1 MIKNKN
7 ILEVGK
13 MKKMYGYSKLYLVV
27 TLVCVLFSVT
37 KVYATT
43 RYVHPDGNNSWNGIS
58 TFTDDDGPYQ
68 TIQYAI
74 DQSWPNDIIK
84 VANKA
89 GLDPDYELSAPIQ
102 LYHADHHG
110 LTVEWWTEGERPQV
124 KGAYGW
130 DVFRISVPDVTIKG
144 FDIYTYSG
152 SDGPGILLK
161 EGADNCYIMNN
172 RCGYDATHK
181 CTYGIQV
188 QQVTNTTISNNEC
201 SYNTYGIY
209 LWYEAGDNTITDN
222 IVNNNSNYGIYV
234 YNSNDNNIHG
244 NTCNNN
250 STGIYLNT
258 NSSLSNSNSV
268 WSNTCNEN
276 SKGIYLYGVSNN
288 TLSGNITKDNTGHG
302 ISLDANNNFILG
314 STSEDNGS
322 DGIYLAG
329 SQNNILFNNYCNSN
343 DDDGIELNGS
353 YSNSLS
359 GNTCRYNDY
368 SGVYFI
374 NSHYNNLSGNTLSSN
389 YEEGI
394 YFENADANIVVG
406 NDVSSNGWDY
416 DYQMTL
422 ESGSDNNEFYMN
434 TFDYIDNPVNS
445 TGSSN
450 TWNSP
455 VKLSYLYENLI
466 NDHKGYMGNY
476 FSDYYGDDT
485 DDDGVG
491 NTLLPYSTDGS
502 NDSYPL
508 IEDDLTEYDFKTW
521 WFGTSEVMYSGNVS
535 KMGQLIF
542 VNSGSSYSWFD
553 ENSTDM
559 AICFGGGSVAAE
571 TVWSGQI
578 TFTTAPSVGDN
589 FTVKIGYAD
598 DAAGNGFISG
608 PQATINGDEST
619 KIFTFTANETLLS
632 VPENKYI
639 GLKLEN
645 NGSVRYYVRV
655 GASWSYC
662 SSSSDITYPGTDI
675 SAQSG
680 NWEDIGIWGNN
691 AVPTGDDDVIIQNGH
706 SVTVNST
713 ANCEELIL
721 YSSSNL
727 LLNDDL
733 PSATNGYNFD
743 SASTVN
749 YCKTSRSGDQTIS
762 STPVYGNLTISG
774 DGTKTINGSLQ
785 TNGNLTVQGSA
796 TLHNN
801 GQLTVDGI
809 FNIQGSSTFTMGNT
823 LDANGNISISS
834 DATINGGNHN
844 INIAGDWSNLGTW
857 NYNTSTVVFD
867 ESASDQTIGPAAS
880 SGGEIQVGT
889 GTYNIDDYPFCNTWE
904 NNRTQMLYL
913 GSEIGQSGDI
923 NGIQF
928 DLNQVSPT
936 GYRDFTNFTV
946 KLKETTDANW
956 YNLDHY
962 VDMTGAATVF
972 FQNPY
977 TMPGAT
983 GWFTISFTTPFSYNN
998 ANNLIVEIIWGDN
1011 GTYTF
1016 DSYELAGTTLASG
1029 HERVLYG
1036 YSDSE
1041 TPPSFDL
1048 ESNDQP
1054 NIKFNLQAA
1063 GGAKNFYNLTVST
1076 AGSPGTTTSQADL
1089 HIHNNLVISSGS
1101 ELVMG
1106 ENELTVDGTTTY
1118 NGPVSYTKTESP
1130 ANGVAATY
1138 TMGGMDNLQI
1148 TPSGGDMGSTEA
1160 VVKKGT
1166 VCPNNAF
1173 GSSCTNTP
1181 LSVKRYFNIS
1191 PTTPQT
1197 ATIKF
1202 CYLTNELN
1210 GQTHGSGMKVYNWNS
1225 SSSQWEAVGTY
1236 VSSGGAGTTANPYYV
1251 EYSGLSSYSPFV
1263 LGSEGDPT
1271 LPVVL
1276 STFTA
1281 QFLDN
1286 VPTLCW
1292 TTQSETN
1299 NMGWNIY
1306 RSENDSLEQSL
1317 QINTELIPGAGTCTQ
1332 PTEYTF
1338 EDECE
1343 VYADSTY
1350 WYWLESVEISGI
1362 SNNYGPISLTIPE
1375 GEDDPNSPE
1384 IPKIY
1389 GLYQNYP
1396 NPFNPETEI
1405 GFTLKKD
1412 SNVYLTIYNLKGQ
1425 RVVTL
1430 LNNKFVEKDRVTRI
1444 IWYSED
1450 ANGRKVSSGIYF
1462 YELKTNNK
1470 NYQKKMLLLK

>member
-1 MIKNKN
+1 
-7 ILEVGK
+7 
-13 MKKMYGYSKLYLVV
+13 MKKFYVILVIFLIIISG
-27 TLVCVLFSVT
+27 TAF
-37 KVYATT
+37 ATT
-43 RYVHPDGNNSWNGIS
+43 RYVHPDGNDSWNGIS

-74 DQSWPNDIIK
+74 DQSWPNDVIK
-84 VANKA
+84 VADKA
-89 GLDPDYELSAPIQ
+89 GLDPDYELSVPIQ

-124 KGAYGW
+124 KGANAW

-152 SDGPGILLK
+152 FDGPGILLK

-201 SYNTYGIY
+201 SYNTHGIY

-234 YNSNDNNIHG
+234 YNSNDNNIHD

-288 TLSGNITKDNTGHG
+288 TLSGNITKDNAGIG
-302 ISLDANNNFILG
+302 ISINANNNFILG

-322 DGIYLAG
+322 DGIHLAG
-329 SQNNILFNNYCNSN
+329 QNNILFNNYCNSN
-343 DDDGIELNGS
+343 DDDGIQLSGS

-359 GNTCRYNDY
+359 GNTCRYNDHY
-368 SGVYFI
+368 GVYFT
-374 NSHYNNLSGNTLSSN
+374 NSDYNNLSGNTLSSN

-394 YFENADANIVVG
+394 YFDDAEENIVVG

-422 ESGSDNNEFYMN
+422 ENSNNNEFYLN
-434 TFDYIDNPVNS
+434 LFDYIDDPVTSNS
-445 TGSSN
+445 SSN

-455 VKLSYLYENLI
+455 IKLSYLYDSLI
-466 NDHKGYMGNY
+466 DDHKGYMGNY

-491 NTLLPYSTDGS
+491 NTSLPYLTGGS

-521 WFGTSEVMYSGNVS
+521 WLGTSEMMYAGDVS

-542 VNSGSSYSWFD
+542 VNSGLSYSWFN

-559 AICFGGGSVAAE
+559 AIEFGGGSTGDQ

-578 TFTTAPSVGDN
+578 VFTTAPEVGDN
-589 FTVKIGYAD
+589 FTVRIGYAN
-598 DAAGNGFISG
+598 DASGTGFTSG
-608 PQATINGDEST
+608 PQATINGDGST
-619 KIFTFTANETLLS
+619 KIFTFTANETSLS

-662 SSSSDITYPGTDI
+662 SSSSDITYLGTDI

-680 NWEDIGIWGNN
+680 NWENTGIWGNN
-691 AVPTGDDDVIIQNGH
+691 AVPASDDDVIIQNGH
-706 SVTVNST
+706 TITVNSS

-721 YSSSNL
+721 YDNATL
-727 LLNDDL
+727 MLNDNL
-733 PSATNGYNFD
+733 PSASNGYDFN
-743 SASTVN
+743 SSSTVN
-749 YCKTSRSGDQTIS
+749 YSKSSRSGDQTIS

-801 GQLTVDGI
+801 GQLTVDGTLTL
-809 FNIQGSSTFTMGNT
+809 QGTSTFTLGNT

-834 DATINGGNHN
+834 DATLNGGNYN
-844 INIAGDWSNLGTW
+844 INIAGNWSNLGTW

-867 ESASDQTIGPAAS
+867 ESASDQTIGPAAGA
-880 SGGEIQVGT
+880 GGEVQIGT
-889 GTYNIDDYPFCNTWE
+889 GTYSILGYPFDNFYE

-913 GSEIGQSGDI
+913 SSEIGQSCTI

-928 DLNQVSPT
+928 YLTQFSPT
-936 GYRDFTNFTV
+936 DHRDLVNFTV
-946 KLKETTDANW
+946 KLKETDDTNW
-956 YNLDHY
+956 YDLNHY

-983 GWFTISFTTPFSYNN
+983 DWFTISFTTPFSYNN
-998 ANNLIVEIIWGDN
+998 ANNLIVEIVWGDN
-1011 GTYTF
+1011 DGYTGTRYK
-1016 DSYELAGTTLASG
+1016 LAGTTLASEN
-1029 HERVLYG
+1029 ERVLYG
-1036 YSDSE
+1036 RSDSD
-1041 TPPSFDL
+1041 TPPNFYNESDDL
-1048 ESNDQP
+1048 P
-1054 NIKFNLQAA
+1054 NIKFNFQAA
-1063 GGAKNFYNLTVST
+1063 GGDKNFYNLTVST
-1076 AGSPGTTTSQADL
+1076 AGSPGTTTSQGNL
-1089 HIHNNLVISSGS
+1089 HIHNNLVINSGS

-1106 ENELTVDGTTTY
+1106 ENELIVDGTTTY
-1118 NGPVSYTKTESP
+1118 NGPASYSKTESP
-1130 ANGVAATY
+1130 TNGVAATY

-1148 TPSGGDMGSTEA
+1148 TPSGGNMGSTEA

-1166 VCPNNAF
+1166 VCPDNAF
-1173 GSSCTNTP
+1173 GSGCTSSP

-1197 ATIKF
+1197 ATVRF
-1202 CYLTNELN
+1202 NYLFDELN
-1210 GQTHGSGMKVYNWNS
+1210 GQTHGSGMKVYHWNS
-1225 SSSQWEAVGTY
+1225 STSQWEAVGTD
-1236 VSSGGAGTTANPYYV
+1236 VSYGGAGTTSNPYYV
-1251 EYSGLSSYSPFV
+1251 EYSGLSSYSPFI

-1281 QFLDN
+1281 QFLNN
-1286 VPTLCW
+1286 VPTLYW
-1292 TTQSETN
+1292 TTQSESDN
-1299 NMGWNIY
+1299 IGWYVYRNSDDNFSNSEKVSNLIEGYGTTSEPHNYIY
-1306 RSENDSLEQSL
+1306 EDTIENS
-1317 QINTELIPGAGTCTQ
+1317 TPGDTL
-1332 PTEYTF
+1332 
-1338 EDECE
+1338 
-1343 VYADSTY
+1343 
-1350 WYWLESVEISGI
+1350 WYWIGSIELSGMTTFYDR
-1362 SNNYGPISLTIPE
+1362 SATIIIPSGYEPQPE
-1375 GEDDPNSPE
+1375 PS
-1384 IPKIY
+1384 IPVQY
-1389 GLYQNYP
+1389 GLYHNFP
-1396 NPFNPETEI
+1396 NPFNPSLQANTIIYFCLAKKGNVKISIYNIKGQLVKEI
-1405 GFTLKKD
+1405 YNEYAEFDDKNPVPIKTIWDGKD
-1412 SNVYLTIYNLKGQ
+1412 ELGKAQKNGVYLYKLQVDGKLHEI
-1425 RVVTL
+1425 
-1430 LNNKFVEKDRVTRI
+1430 
-1444 IWYSED
+1444 
-1450 ANGRKVSSGIYF
+1450 
-1462 YELKTNNK
+1462 
-1470 NYQKKMLLLK
+1470 KKMILMK